1 MFKNADITKAVDF
14 AQEVLEDTYVDMD
27 KSLPIYGEGPEFSK
41 VTKFMRYEN
50 SIPIVRHHDNPILD
64 TIVYEVEYLD
74 GHKAS
79 LSENTISENLF

>member
-1 MFKNADITKAVDF
+1 M
-14 AQEVLEDTYVDMD
+14 LEDIYVDMEIV
-27 KSLPIYGEGPEFSK
+27 LPRDGEGPEFSK

-64 TIVYEVEYLD
+64 TTVYEVEYLD
-74 GHKAS
+74 GHNAS